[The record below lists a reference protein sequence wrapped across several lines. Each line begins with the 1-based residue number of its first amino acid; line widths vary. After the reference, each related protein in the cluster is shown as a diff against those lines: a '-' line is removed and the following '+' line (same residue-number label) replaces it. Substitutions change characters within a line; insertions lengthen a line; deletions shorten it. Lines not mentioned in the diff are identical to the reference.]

1 MPGEE
6 LLLLT
11 GPDVLAC
18 LEGQEHAILDAVGR
32 AYLAHGAGESS
43 LPHSS
48 FLRLPGAPRNRIIAL
63 PAFLG
68 GGFEV
73 AGVKWISSFP
83 GNLERGLDRASAAMI
98 LNSTETGRPLAVLE
112 GSVVSAR
119 RTAAS
124 AALAA
129 EKLAG
134 APPERLAMI
143 GCGLINFEIA
153 RFLDAV
159 YGALPPVA
167 VFDLDAKR
175 AEAFQDRL
183 ANLGVASEPVS
194 SLDDALDG
202 SSLVSFAT
210 TAGTPHV
217 PSLAG
222 LAPGA
227 TVLHISLRDLAP
239 EVILA
244 ADNVVDDV
252 EHAVR
257 EGTSLHL
264 AEQQAGHRRFVRATL
279 AEILAGTKPPR
290 GEGAGPAIF
299 SPFGLGILDLALAQ
313 LALGRA
319 REAGLGRVIEGF
331 APPSWTEWA

>member
-1 MPGEE
+1 
-6 LLLLT
+6 
-11 GPDVLAC
+11 
-18 LEGQEHAILDAVGR
+18 
-32 AYLAHGAGESS
+32 
-43 LPHSS
+43 
-48 FLRLPGAPRNRIIAL
+48 
-63 PAFLG
+63 
-68 GGFEV
+68 
-73 AGVKWISSFP
+73 
-83 GNLERGLDRASAAMI
+83 MI

-112 GSVVSAR
+112 GSVVSAK

-129 EKLAG
+129 EKLAA

-159 YGALPPVA
+159 YGTLPLVA

-194 SLDDALDG
+194 SLDDALAG

-252 EHAVR
+252 DHAVR
-257 EGTSLHL
+257 ESTSLHL
-264 AEQQAGHRRFVRATL
+264 AEQQVGHRRFVRATL

-290 GEGAGPAIF
+290 GEGDRPAIF

-313 LALGRA
+313 LALARA
-319 REAGLGRVIEGF
+319 REAGLGRVIDGF